1 MEEEVLSWL
10 RAQEGEVFAS
20 PRTEKFNRRAKDF
33 EITKLRDDRVII
45 RFVGSKYPALPLTFS
60 MFDRTIKC
68 LREHEG
74 KPVRLGAKV
83 APPYENDTIEGAI
96 WKSPY
101 PIGNTPYKVSPHVC
115 DILALAGV
123 VEYASTINQSTG
135 RKVQAVKLSRQCPAT
150 QKKHGDFGHRGID
163 KNTLK
168 KEESV
173 SMPPAMNMKDIF
185 LQQYKES
192 IVSWTMENLAAL
204 VSGRKNYSWNNKPS
218 VECIKERNQISR
230 TLVSSRKVNNGGV
243 DVETLD
249 KVTSWG
255 GFGSF
260 PLRDNDEVLKITSKA
275 FKLLDEGNLA
285 GAILELLSIK
295 GVGISTA
302 SKIIGLLDQNRLAI
316 YDSRVGT
323 ALRTLKHEGTR
334 IITCPPGRTRP
345 GDFCTYKQWAENYQK
360 LIWVLEVVRD
370 TLDEQGYSYSIADVE
385 MALFM
390 MGK

>member
-1 MEEEVLSWL
+1 ME
-10 RAQEGEVFAS
+10 
-20 PRTEKFNRRAKDF
+20 
-33 EITKLRDDRVII
+33 
-45 RFVGSKYPALPLTFS
+45 
-60 MFDRTIKC
+60 
-68 LREHEG
+68 
-74 KPVRLGAKV
+74 
-83 APPYENDTIEGAI
+83 
-96 WKSPY
+96 
-101 PIGNTPYKVSPHVC
+101 
-115 DILALAGV
+115 
-123 VEYASTINQSTG
+123 STG
-135 RKVQAVKLSRQCPAT
+135 IHL
-150 QKKHGDFGHRGID
+150 
-163 KNTLK
+163 LK

-173 SMPPAMNMKDIF
+173 SMPTGTNMKDVF
-185 LQQYKES
+185 LQQYKEG
-192 IVSWTMENLAAL
+192 IVSWTVENSAAL
-204 VSGRKNYSWNNKPS
+204 VSGRENYSWNNKPS

-230 TLVSSRKVNNGGV
+230 TLVVSRKGNNGGV

-249 KVTSWG
+249 KVTFWG

-260 PLRDNDEVLKITSKA
+260 PLRDNDEALRITSKA

-323 ALRTLKHEGTR
+323 ALRTLEHEGIR
-334 IITCPPGRTRP
+334 VIRCPSGRTRP
-345 GDFCTYKQWAENYQK
+345 GDSCTYKQWAENYQK

-370 TLDEQGYSYSIADVE
+370 TLDEQGYSYSIAGVE